1 MPDDLTLLTIL
12 LAIALLIALP
22 AMVAA
27 YRRRVSREIS
37 EVAASLTEVATAMR
51 RDASR
56 TGRGEPFDAGL
67 HARLEKWCPDDLA
80 PLRLAL
86 ELPQP
91 PPDLLADTA
100 QRVALRLK
108 RRVAFERK
116 MLARTASGRRR
127 GAVGAAL
134 APLVLVSLRTVG
146 VSLPFTA
153 LLLVLGIEACG
164 CWLLW
169 RVARVQ
175 I

>member
-1 MPDDLTLLTIL
+1 
-12 LAIALLIALP
+12 
-22 AMVAA
+22 
-27 YRRRVSREIS
+27 
-37 EVAASLTEVATAMR
+37 MR
-51 RDASR
+51 REASR
-56 TGRGEPFDAGL
+56 TGRCEPFDAGL
-67 HARLEKWCPDDLA
+67 RARLENLCPGELA

-91 PPDLLADTA
+91 PPDLLADTV

-134 APLVLVSLRTVG
+134 TPLVLVSLRTVG
-146 VSLPFTA
+146 MNLPSTA
-153 LLLVLGIEACG
+153 LLLVLCIEAYG

-169 RVARVQ
+169 RLARVQ